1 MHADRTNRIM
11 LILFAVALTA
21 AGVAGAL
28 AGFGAFGGTTK
39 HDVLVSNQ
47 LSAYFGRHGDWL
59 WPVIAAAGAVLALLA
74 LRWLLALLFSTDR
87 SGDLPLTG
95 DRSAG
100 RTTLSAAALTDAVAF
115 EVGGYRGVHSA
126 RARLIGDPLAPTLV
140 VTAIL
145 EESADLPALRRRI
158 EAHAVR
164 HARQA
169 LEDPRLP
176 VRLDLTIT
184 SRQAQRVA

>member
-11 LILFAVALTA
+11 LILFALALTA

-28 AGFGAFGGTTK
+28 AGFDAFGRGTR
-39 HDVLVSNQ
+39 HEVLVSDQ
-47 LSAYFGRHGDWL
+47 VSDYFGRHGDWL
-59 WPVIAAAGAVLALLA
+59 WPLIALVAAIIALLA

-87 SGDLPLTG
+87 AGDLPLAG

-100 RTTLSAAALTDAVAF
+100 RTTLSASALTDAVAA
-115 EVGGYRGVHSA
+115 EINSYPGVHSA
-126 RARLIGDPLAPTLV
+126 RTRLIGDPFAPTLV
-140 VTAIL
+140 VAATL
-145 EESADLPALRRRI
+145 EENSDLPALRRRI
-158 EAHAVR
+158 ESQAVR

-169 LEDPRLP
+169 LDNPELP

-184 SRQAQRVA
+184 SRQAQRTA